1 MGRGSSGS
9 DRSSWIHEPANC
21 EVWRVRVSEAPEAE
35 KTALFEAHVWR
46 QVHFVWMFSPWS
58 ELRFAARRLRRA
70 PSFAAAVVLVLALG
84 VGATTAV
91 FSLVNGILL
100 EPLPFPE
107 PGRLVRLR
115 HTVRDAGAAT
125 VDQSD
130 ASVMLYQSDAR
141 AFDGVAAWRF
151 DNGILGA
158 SEPGQTAFRVRGARV
173 TSNFFDVMGV
183 RPALGRA
190 FAPGE
195 DRPGANR
202 VVVLSHRIWQQH
214 LHGDPNAVGRQVVVN
229 DVPRTIVGIMPKH
242 FAYPANHVELWLP
255 LARDP
260 ANARTFALVGIAR
273 LKRGVSTASA
283 QADLARVLGAS
294 SPATSAQSHL
304 APQVQSLQHSIVGP
318 VSQLLWLVF
327 GGVVLVLLVACTNV
341 AGLFLVRAE
350 RMQLELA
357 VRGALGSGLGG
368 MLALTLSESLLLSA
382 VAGSAGVWLAALA
395 MSAARSAGSALSL
408 PRLEEVGVDTRVWLF
423 ALGITVFCALA
434 VSVLP
439 LLRARGASVAQV
451 FRGAGVGPAGG
462 RSHKEARDALVVA
475 QIALGVVL
483 VAASGLM
490 TRSFLRLHA
499 VRPGFDPDHVV
510 TSSVLLPFARYDG
523 ASRVNFFDALVREAK
538 AIPGVREVGLT
549 DWVPLSGGH
558 GEMAIEIEAHP
569 WPANHAVATVD
580 ASYFKALRIPL
591 RRGRTFGA
599 QNVAHPSDEV
609 IVARAFA
616 ERYWP
621 GTSPLGNRVRPVDGR
636 WHTIVGEVGDVH
648 YDALDRP
655 ASDMVY
661 FPILIPGT
669 PSLVVRTDA
678 REAEALSAIRGIVR
692 ALDSAVPTWG
702 GSLRQLVDNSSARAR
717 ALVVLLAMASVVTSL
732 LAAVGLYGIMAYAVS
747 IRRRELGIRMA
758 LGARPRD
765 VSRMVSLVG
774 LRLASVGIAI
784 GIASTLLT
792 SRLLRGLLYGVSP
805 TDLVTLSVTP
815 VAVFVVAFGAT
826 WIPARQ
832 AAALDPSEALRSQ

>member
-1 MGRGSSGS
+1 MR
-9 DRSSWIHEPANC
+9 
-21 EVWRVRVSEAPEAE
+21 
-35 KTALFEAHVWR
+35 
-46 QVHFVWMFSPWS
+46 S

-70 PSFAAAVVLVLALG
+70 PSFAAAAVLVLALG

-130 ASVMLYQSDAR
+130 ASVMLYQSAAR

-151 DNGILGA
+151 ADGILGA
-158 SEPGQTAFRVRGARV
+158 SEPGQTAIRARGARV

-260 ANARTFALVGIAR
+260 AHGRTFDLVGIAR
-273 LKRGVSTASA
+273 LKRDVSTTSA

-304 APQVQSLQHSIVGP
+304 APQVQSLQDSIVGP
-318 VSQLLWLVF
+318 VSQLLWFVF

-341 AGLFLVRAE
+341 AGLFLVRAD

-395 MSAARSAGSALSL
+395 MSAARSAGSALAL
-408 PRLEEVGVDTRVWLF
+408 PRLEEVGVDSRVLLF

-439 LLRARGASVAQV
+439 LRRARGASVAQV
-451 FRGAGVGPAGG
+451 LRGAGAGAAGG
-462 RSHKEARDALVVA
+462 RSHKEARNALVVA

-483 VAASGLM
+483 VAASVLM

-510 TSSVLLPFARYDG
+510 TSGTLLPFARYG
-523 ASRVNFFDALVREAK
+523 AASRVNFFNALVREVK

-549 DWVPLSGGH
+549 DWVPLSGDH
-558 GEMAIEIEAHP
+558 QDMAIEVEAHP
-569 WPANHAVATVD
+569 SPANHAVATVD

-591 RRGRTFGA
+591 LRGRTFGA
-599 QNVAHPSDEV
+599 QDVPHPSDEV

-621 GTSPLGNRVRPVDGR
+621 GTSPLGRRVRPVDGR

-655 ASDMVY
+655 ANDMAY
-661 FPILIPGT
+661 FPIVTPGT

-678 REAEALSAIRGIVR
+678 REGETLSAIRGIVR
-692 ALDSAVPTWG
+692 TLDSALPTFDE

-717 ALVVLLAMASVVTSL
+717 ALVALLAIASVVTSL

-765 VSRMVSLVG
+765 VSHMVSLAG

-792 SRLLRGLLYGVSP
+792 SQLLRGLLYGVSP

-815 VAVFVVAFGAT
+815 VAVFVVAFVAT

-832 AAALDPSEALRSQ
+832 AAALHPSEALRSQ

>member
-1 MGRGSSGS
+1 
-9 DRSSWIHEPANC
+9 
-21 EVWRVRVSEAPEAE
+21 
-35 KTALFEAHVWR
+35 
-46 QVHFVWMFSPWS
+46 MFSPWS

-70 PSFAAAVVLVLALG
+70 PSFSAAVVLVLALG

-115 HTVRDAGAAT
+115 HTVRDAGAVT

-130 ASVMLYQSDAR
+130 ASVLLYQGDAR

-158 SEPGQTAFRVRGARV
+158 TEPSQTAIRVRGARV
-173 TSNFFDVMGV
+173 TSNFFDVLGV
-183 RPALGRA
+183 PPALGRA
-190 FAPGE
+190 FLPGE

-202 VVVLSHRIWQQH
+202 VVVLSHRIWQRQ
-214 LHGDPNAVGRQVVVN
+214 LHGDPKAVGRLVVVN
-229 DVPRTIVGIMPKH
+229 DVPRTVVGIMPKH

-260 ANARTFALVGIAR
+260 ANARTFELVGIGR
-273 LKRGVSTASA
+273 LKRGVALASA
-283 QADLARVLGAS
+283 QADLERVLAAGAQ
-294 SPATSAQSHL
+294 PRL
-304 APQVQSLQHSIVGP
+304 APRVLSLQDSIVGP

-327 GGVVLVLLVACTNV
+327 GGVVVVLLVACTNV

-350 RMQLELA
+350 RMQVELA

-382 VAGSAGVWLAALA
+382 VAGGAGVLLAAQATSL
-395 MSAARSAGSALSL
+395 ARSAGAALSL
-408 PRLEEVGVDTRVWLF
+408 PRLEEVGVDTRVLWF

-439 LLRARGASVAQV
+439 LLRARGVSLAQV
-451 FRGAGVGPAGG
+451 LRGASSGRAGGG
-462 RSHKEARDALVVA
+462 RSRDALVVA

-490 TRSFLRLHA
+490 TRSFLLLNA
-499 VRPGFDPDHVV
+499 VRPGFDSEHVV
-510 TSSVLLPFARYDG
+510 TSSVLLPFARRG
-523 ASRVNFFDALVREAK
+523 AEARTSFYAALVREAK
-538 AIPGVREVGLT
+538 ALPGVREVGLT
-549 DWVPLSGGH
+549 DWVPLGGDH
-558 GEMAIEIEAHP
+558 QDMALEVEAQASSAS
-569 WPANHAVATVD
+569 ANHAAATVD
-580 ASYFKALRIPL
+580 AGYFQTLRIPL
-591 RRGRTFGA
+591 LRGRMFGA
-599 QNVAHPSDEV
+599 VGGARPSDEV
-609 IVARAFA
+609 VVARAFA

-621 GTSPLGNRVRPVDGR
+621 AASPLGKRVRPVGGP
-636 WHTIVGEVGDVH
+636 WYTIVGEVGDVH

-655 ASDMVY
+655 ASEMVY
-661 FPILIPGT
+661 FPIVVPST
-669 PSLVVRTDA
+669 PSLVVRTDG
-678 REAEALSAIRGIVR
+678 READALAAIRGIVR
-692 ALDSAVPTWG
+692 TLDSSIPTFDE
-702 GSLRQLVDNSSARAR
+702 GSLRQLVDSSSGRAR
-717 ALVVLLAMASVVTSL
+717 ALVVLLAIASGVTSL

-747 IRRRELGIRMA
+747 LRRRELGIRMA

-765 VSRMVSLVG
+765 VSHMMALAG
-774 LRLASVGIAI
+774 LRLAVVGIAI
-784 GIASTLLT
+784 GLASTLLT

-805 TDLVTLSVTP
+805 TDLVTLGVTP
-815 VAVFVVAFGAT
+815 LAVFVVAFVAT

-832 AAALDPSEALRSQ
+832 AAALHPSEALRSQ

>member
-1 MGRGSSGS
+1 
-9 DRSSWIHEPANC
+9 
-21 EVWRVRVSEAPEAE
+21 
-35 KTALFEAHVWR
+35 
-46 QVHFVWMFSPWS
+46 MFSPWS

-70 PSFAAAVVLVLALG
+70 PSFATAAVLVLTFG

-107 PGRLVRLR
+107 PGRLVRLT
-115 HTVRDAGAAT
+115 HTVRDGGGAT

-130 ASVMLYQSDAR
+130 ASVMLYQSEAR

-158 SEPGQTAFRVRGARV
+158 SEPSQNAIRARAARV

-183 RPALGRA
+183 RPVLGRA

-195 DRPGANR
+195 DTPGANR
-202 VVVLSHRIWQQH
+202 VVVLSHRIWQQQ
-214 LHGDPNAVGRQVVVN
+214 LHGDPSAVGRQVVVN

-260 ANARTFALVGIAR
+260 AQSRTFNLVGIAR

-283 QADLARVLGAS
+283 QADLARVFSAS
-294 SPATSAQSHL
+294 STPTSTQSL
-304 APQVQSLQHSIVGP
+304 APQVQSLQDSIVGP

-327 GGVVLVLLVACTNV
+327 GGVVLVLLAASTNV

-368 MLALTLSESLLLSA
+368 MLALALSESLLLCA
-382 VAGSAGVWLAALA
+382 IAGSAGVWLAALA
-395 MSAARSAGSALSL
+395 TSAVRSAGSVLSL
-408 PRLEEVGVDTRVWLF
+408 PRLDEVGVDARVLLF

-434 VSVLP
+434 VSILP

-451 FRGAGVGPAGG
+451 LQGAGVGPAGG
-462 RSHKEARDALVVA
+462 RSRDALAVA

-490 TRSFLRLHA
+490 TRSFLRLNA
-499 VRPGFDPDHVV
+499 VRPGFDADHVV
-510 TSSVLLPFARYDG
+510 TSSVLLPFARYG
-523 ASRVNFFDALVREAK
+523 PASRLTFFDALVREANT
-538 AIPGVREVGLT
+538 IPGVRDVGLT
-549 DWVPLSGGH
+549 SWVPLSGDPR
-558 GEMAIEIEAHP
+558 ELAIEVEANP
-569 WPANHAVATVD
+569 SQVNHAVATVD
-580 ASYFKALRIPL
+580 AAYFRALRIPL
-591 RRGRTFGA
+591 LRGRTFGA
-599 QNVAHPSDEV
+599 HAARPSNEV
-609 IVARAFA
+609 IVTRAFA
-616 ERYWP
+616 DRYWP
-621 GTSPLGNRVRPVDGR
+621 GASPLGERVRPVGGE
-636 WHTIVGEVGDVH
+636 WHTVVGEVGDVH

-655 ASDMVY
+655 AREMVY
-661 FPILIPGT
+661 FPIAEPGGL
-669 PSLVVRTDA
+669 SLVVRADS
-678 REAEALSAIRGIVR
+678 REGEALAAIRGIVH
-692 ALDSAVPTWG
+692 ALDSAVPTYDEG
-702 GSLRQLVDNSSARAR
+702 PLRQLVDKSSARAR

-732 LAAVGLYGIMAYAVS
+732 LAAVGLYGVMAYAVS

-765 VSRMVSLVG
+765 VSHMVSLAG

-792 SRLLRGLLYGVSP
+792 SQLLRGLLYGVSP

-815 VAVFVVAFGAT
+815 IAVFVVAFVAT

-832 AAALDPSEALRSQ
+832 AAALHPSEALRSQ

>member
-1 MGRGSSGS
+1 MS
-9 DRSSWIHEPANC
+9 
-21 EVWRVRVSEAPEAE
+21 
-35 KTALFEAHVWR
+35 
-46 QVHFVWMFSPWS
+46 WS

-70 PSFAAAVVLVLALG
+70 PGFAAAVVLVLALG

-91 FSLVNGILL
+91 FSLVNAILL

-115 HTVRDAGAAT
+115 HTVRDAAAAT

-130 ASVMLYQSDAR
+130 SSVMLYQTGAR
-141 AFDGVAAWRF
+141 VFDGVAAWRF
-151 DNGILGA
+151 ADGILGVSEA
-158 SEPGQTAFRVRGARV
+158 SQTALRVRLARV

-183 RPALGRA
+183 PPALGRA

-195 DRPGANR
+195 DRPGANH

-214 LHGDPNAVGRQVVVN
+214 FHGDPSAVGRQVLVN
-229 DVPRTIVGIMPKH
+229 DVPRTIVGVMPQH

-260 ANARTFALVGIAR
+260 ANSWTFDLVGIAR
-273 LKRGVSTASA
+273 LKRGVSLASA
-283 QADLARVLGAS
+283 QAALARVLGAS
-294 SPATSAQSHL
+294 SSVTSAQSHL
-304 APQVQSLQHSIVGP
+304 APQVQSLQESIVGP
-318 VSQLLWLVF
+318 VSPLLWLVF
-327 GGVVLVLLVACTNV
+327 GGVFLVLLVACTNV

-395 MSAARSAGSALSL
+395 MSVARSAGSALWL
-408 PRLEEVGVDTRVWLF
+408 PRLEEVGVDTRVLSF
-423 ALGITVFCALA
+423 ALGITAFCALA

-439 LLRARGASVAQV
+439 LLRARGASLAQV
-451 FRGAGVGPAGG
+451 LRGAGAGGIAGG
-462 RSHKEARDALVVA
+462 RSGKEARDALVVA

-490 TRSFLRLHA
+490 TRSFLCLNA

-510 TSSVLLPFARYDG
+510 TSGVLLPFARYEG
-523 ASRVNFFDALVREAK
+523 AARVSFFDALVREAK
-538 AIPGVREVGLT
+538 AIPGVRDVGLT
-549 DWVPLSGGH
+549 NWVPLSGDH
-558 GEMAIEIEAHP
+558 RDMAIEVEANP
-569 WPANHAVATVD
+569 SPASHAVASVD
-580 ASYFKALRIPL
+580 ASYFRALRIPL
-591 RRGRTFGA
+591 LRGRVFGA
-599 QNVAHPSDEV
+599 QNVARPSDEV
-609 IVARAFA
+609 IVTRAFA

-621 GTSPLGNRVRPVDGR
+621 GTSPLGKRVRPVDGG
-636 WHTIVGEVGDVH
+636 WHTVVAEVGDVH

-655 ASDMVY
+655 ASEMVY
-661 FPILIPGT
+661 FPIVIPGT

-678 REAEALSAIRGIVR
+678 REAEALSAIRGVLR
-692 ALDSAVPTWG
+692 ALDSAVPTFDE
-702 GSLRQLVDNSSARAR
+702 GSLRRRVDNSSARAR

-732 LAAVGLYGIMAYAVS
+732 LAAVGLYGIMAYSVS

-774 LRLASVGIAI
+774 LRLASLGIAI

-792 SRLLRGLLYGVSP
+792 SPLLRGLLYGVSP

-815 VAVFVVAFGAT
+815 VAVFVVAFVAT

-832 AAALDPSEALRSQ
+832 AAALHPSEALRSQ

>member
-1 MGRGSSGS
+1 
-9 DRSSWIHEPANC
+9 
-21 EVWRVRVSEAPEAE
+21 
-35 KTALFEAHVWR
+35 
-46 QVHFVWMFSPWS
+46 MFSAWS

-158 SEPGQTAFRVRGARV
+158 SEPSQTAIRARGARV
-173 TSNFFDVMGV
+173 TSNFFDVIGV
-183 RPALGRA
+183 RPALGRG
-190 FAPGE
+190 FEPGE

-214 LHGDPNAVGRQVVVN
+214 LHGDPNAVGRHVVVN

-260 ANARTFALVGIAR
+260 ANSRTFDLVGIAR

-294 SPATSAQSHL
+294 SALTSAQSQL
-304 APQVQSLQHSIVGP
+304 APQVQSLQDSIVGP

-395 MSAARSAGSALSL
+395 TSAARSAGSALSL
-408 PRLEEVGVDTRVWLF
+408 PRLEEVGVDTRVLLF
-423 ALGITVFCALA
+423 AFGITVFCALA

-439 LLRARGASVAQV
+439 LLRARGASVAQAL
-451 FRGAGVGPAGG
+451 RGAGVGPAGG
-462 RSHKEARDALVVA
+462 RSRDALVVA

-490 TRSFLRLHA
+490 TRSLLRLNA
-499 VRPGFDPDHVV
+499 VRPGFDSDHVV
-510 TSSVLLPFARYDG
+510 TSSVLLPFARYAA
-523 ASRVNFFDALVREAK
+523 ASRLNFFDALVREAK
-538 AIPGVREVGLT
+538 TIPGVRDVGLT
-549 DWVPLSGGH
+549 SWVPLSGDH
-558 GEMAIEIEAHP
+558 RDMAIEVEANP
-569 WPANHAVATVD
+569 SQVNHAVATVD
-580 ASYFKALRIPL
+580 ASYFRALRIPL
-591 RRGRTFGA
+591 LRGRTFGA
-599 QNVAHPSDEV
+599 QDAARPSDDV
-609 IVARAFA
+609 IVTRAFA

-621 GTSPLGNRVRPVDGR
+621 GKSPLDKHVRPLGGE
-636 WHTIVGEVGDVH
+636 WHTVVGEVGDVH

-655 ASDMVY
+655 AREMVY
-661 FPILIPGT
+661 FPIVEPGGL
-669 PSLVVRTDA
+669 SLVVRTDS
-678 REAEALSAIRGIVR
+678 REGEALSAIRGIVR
-692 ALDSAVPTWG
+692 ALDSAVPTYDE

-717 ALVVLLAMASVVTSL
+717 ALVVLLAIASVVTSL

-765 VSRMVSLVG
+765 VSQMVSLAG
-774 LRLASVGIAI
+774 LRLAGVGIAI

-792 SRLLRGLLYGVSP
+792 SRLLRGVLYGVSP

-815 VAVFVVAFGAT
+815 VAVLVVAFVAT

-832 AAALDPSEALRSQ
+832 AAALHPSEALRSQ